1 MFDCDHRTSKAVV
14 VNSRIRWLEIYC
26 AGNTL
31 ALCNQR
37 GVKDLS
43 VHTATVAAIDS
54 HCLIHIHPI
63 GLHPNIQKRNATG
76 ATIKSIL
83 DFINLTHYRPVNLLK
98 ANRIIWFSEWIWIG
112 WSELVVNGWDDNWAP
127 FRRSKS
133 RDLILANHQDKLG
146 MWTSKGGRRTSVLN
160 RHWVG
165 CSS

>member
-54 HCLIHIHPI
+54 HCLIHIFEEDHPSI

-83 DFINLTHYRPVNLLK
+83 DFVNLTQT
-98 ANRIIWFSEWIWIG
+98 S
-112 WSELVVNGWDDNWAP
+112 SCQLVEG
-127 FRRSKS
+127 K
-133 RDLILANHQDKLG
+133 
-146 MWTSKGGRRTSVLN
+146 
-160 RHWVG
+160 
-165 CSS
+165 

>member
-31 ALCNQR
+31 ALCIVELLCNQR

-54 HCLIHIHPI
+54 HCLIHICEEDHPSI

-83 DFINLTHYRPVNLLK
+83 DFINLTQT
-98 ANRIIWFSEWIWIG
+98 S
-112 WSELVVNGWDDNWAP
+112 SCQLVEG
-127 FRRSKS
+127 KS
-133 RDLILANHQDKLG
+133 
-146 MWTSKGGRRTSVLN
+146 
-160 RHWVG
+160 
-165 CSS
+165 